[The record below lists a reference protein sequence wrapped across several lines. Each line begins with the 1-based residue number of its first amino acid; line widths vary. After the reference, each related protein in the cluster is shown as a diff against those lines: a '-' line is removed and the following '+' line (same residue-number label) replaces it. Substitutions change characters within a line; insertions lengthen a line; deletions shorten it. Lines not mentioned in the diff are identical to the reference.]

1 MTFDRRKF
9 TRNAHQL
16 AHLADGYK
24 ALGVD
29 TDTAV
34 AFANRGFTPAEAQ
47 PWIDANLDAGTA
59 SHYANQFKSPAEA
72 VADLNR
78 RR

>member
-9 TRNAHQL
+9 TRHAHQL

-34 AFANRGFTPAEAQ
+34 AFANRGFTPTGAA
-47 PWIDANLDAGTA
+47 PWIDADVDADTA
-59 SHYANQFKSPAEA
+59 SRYADQFKSPAEA